1 MFFIEPFLAVQFSCS
16 SQIGHFH
23 LAGKDIKTRIFKNI
37 LILSSAEITSR
48 IINFISFAYLARI
61 LLVDS
66 FGLINF
72 ILALTSFFLL
82 IVNYGTDTIGGKDI
96 AMNEMDISIYVSK
109 LISFRLIIAFIFYFL
124 FAVVLLFISQSSL
137 IKNSFLIYTF
147 TFFSNAL
154 LINWVFR
161 GIERTFPIS
170 LAQILSALF
179 SLIAFIILV
188 HHSDSVIH
196 VISIL
201 TLSSFINSFV
211 LIIYFI
217 KYSHRLKFLFD
228 PIFIKEIMKASTP
241 LAVSALMINI
251 YYNLDQ
257 VMLGMIS
264 TKHELGYYAAAYK
277 ITLLAVVPSSIILQ
291 SFFPQL
297 AKFHNQSK
305 ERARLMN
312 SYTRL
317 MFTSGIFFTSMGIL
331 FAGEIIRIVFG
342 SEYEASVPLL
352 RILTLNV
359 FLVYL
364 NMTYGN
370 PLIAWN
376 KQKHYSYVIA
386 VGAFV
391 NIVLNFIL
399 IPKYLAYGAAI
410 ATILSEVAVFAGLI
424 YIHWKTTNDLY
435 SKILL
440 RSASA
445 FLTVMIF
452 GRVLQ
457 LLGIAWWLVLILSV
471 IIFIVTV
478 HKTNLLSLSILKEF
492 LNEEI

>member
-1 MFFIEPFLAVQFSCS
+1 MSF
-16 SQIGHFH
+16 
-23 LAGKDIKTRIFKNI
+23 AGRDIKTRIFKNI
-37 LILSSAEITSR
+37 LILSSAEIISR

-72 ILALTSFFLL
+72 ILALTSFFL
-82 IVNYGTDTIGGKDI
+82 IIINCGTDTIGSRDI
-96 AMNEMDISIYVSK
+96 ARNEGNISIYVSK
-109 LISFRLIIAFIFYFL
+109 LISFRMIIAFIFYFL

-137 IKNSFLIYTF
+137 VRNSFLIYTF

-154 LINWVFR
+154 LINWAFR

-170 LAQILSALF
+170 LAQILSAFL

-196 VISIL
+196 VILIL
-201 TLSSFINSFV
+201 TMSSFINSFV
-211 LIIYFI
+211 LLIYFI
-217 KYSHRLKFLFD
+217 KYSYRLKFLFD
-228 PIFIKEIMKASTP
+228 PIFIKEIMKASAP
-241 LAVSALMINI
+241 LAISTLMINI

-264 TKHELGYYAAAYK
+264 TKREVGYYSAAYK
-277 ITLLAVVPSSIILQ
+277 IILIAVVPASIILQ

-297 AKFHNQSK
+297 AKFHNHSK
-305 ERARLMN
+305 ERSRLMN
-312 SYTRL
+312 SYARL
-317 MFTSGIFFTSMGIL
+317 MFTTGIFFTSMGIL
-331 FAGEIIRIVFG
+331 FAREIIRIVFG
-342 SEYEASVPLL
+342 SEYEDSVPLL
-352 RILTLNV
+352 RILILNV

-376 KQKHYSYVIA
+376 EQKHYSYVIA

-399 IPKYLAYGAAI
+399 IPGYLAYGAAI
-410 ATILSEVAVFAGLI
+410 STILSEVAVFTGLI
-424 YIHWKTTNDLY
+424 YMHWKTTNYLH

-440 RSASA
+440 RSASS
-445 FLTVMIF
+445 FLTVMIL

-471 IIFIVTV
+471 IIFIITV
-478 HKTNLLSLSILKEF
+478 NKTNLLSLSILKEF
-492 LNEEI
+492 MNEEI

>member
-1 MFFIEPFLAVQFSCS
+1 MSF
-16 SQIGHFH
+16 
-23 LAGKDIKTRIFKNI
+23 AGRDIKTRIFKNI
-37 LILSSAEITSR
+37 LILSSAEIISR

-72 ILALTSFFLL
+72 ILALTSFFL
-82 IVNYGTDTIGGKDI
+82 IIINCGTDTIGSRDI
-96 AMNEMDISIYVSK
+96 ARNEGNISIYVSK
-109 LISFRLIIAFIFYFL
+109 LISFRMIIAFIFYFL

-137 IKNSFLIYTF
+137 VRNSFLIYTF

-154 LINWVFR
+154 LINWAFR

-170 LAQILSALF
+170 LAQILSAFL

-196 VISIL
+196 VILIL
-201 TLSSFINSFV
+201 TMSSFINSFV
-211 LIIYFI
+211 LLIYFI
-217 KYSHRLKFLFD
+217 KYSYRLKFLFD
-228 PIFIKEIMKASTP
+228 PIFIKEIMKASAP
-241 LAVSALMINI
+241 LAISTLMINI

-264 TKHELGYYAAAYK
+264 TKREVGYYSAAYK
-277 ITLLAVVPSSIILQ
+277 IILIAVVPASIILQ

-297 AKFHNQSK
+297 AKFHNHSK
-305 ERARLMN
+305 ERSRLMN
-312 SYTRL
+312 SYARL
-317 MFTSGIFFTSMGIL
+317 MFTTGIFFTSMGIL
-331 FAGEIIRIVFG
+331 FAREIIRIVFG
-342 SEYEASVPLL
+342 SEYEDSVPLL
-352 RILTLNV
+352 RILILNV

-376 KQKHYSYVIA
+376 EQKHYSYVIA
-386 VGAFV
+386 AGAFV

-399 IPKYLAYGAAI
+399 IPGYLAYGAAI
-410 ATILSEVAVFAGLI
+410 STILSEVAVFTGLI
-424 YIHWKTTNDLY
+424 YMHWKTTNYLH

-440 RSASA
+440 RSASS
-445 FLTVMIF
+445 FLTVMIL

-471 IIFIVTV
+471 IIFIITV
-478 HKTNLLSLSILKEF
+478 NKTNLLSLSILKEF
-492 LNEEI
+492 MNEEI

>member
-1 MFFIEPFLAVQFSCS
+1 M
-16 SQIGHFH
+16 
-23 LAGKDIKTRIFKNI
+23 
-37 LILSSAEITSR
+37 
-48 IINFISFAYLARI
+48 
-61 LLVDS
+61 
-66 FGLINF
+66 
-72 ILALTSFFLL
+72 
-82 IVNYGTDTIGGKDI
+82 
-96 AMNEMDISIYVSK
+96 
-109 LISFRLIIAFIFYFL
+109 IIAFIFYFL

-137 IKNSFLIYTF
+137 VRNSFLIYTF
-147 TFFSNAL
+147 TFFPNAL
-154 LINWVFR
+154 LINWAFR

-170 LAQILSALF
+170 LAQILSAFL

-196 VISIL
+196 VILIL
-201 TLSSFINSFV
+201 TMSSSINSFV
-211 LIIYFI
+211 LLIYFI
-217 KYSHRLKFLFD
+217 KYSYRLKFLFD
-228 PIFIKEIMKASTP
+228 PIFIKEIMKASAP
-241 LAVSALMINI
+241 LAISALMINI

-277 ITLLAVVPSSIILQ
+277 IILLAVVPASIILQ
-291 SFFPQL
+291 SFFQQL
-297 AKFHNQSK
+297 AKFHNHSK
-305 ERARLMN
+305 ERSRLMN
-312 SYTRL
+312 SYARL
-317 MFTSGIFFTSMGIL
+317 MFTTGIFFTSMGIL
-331 FAGEIIRIVFG
+331 FASEIIRIVFG

-352 RILTLNV
+352 RILILNV

-376 KQKHYSYVIA
+376 EQKHYSYVIA
-386 VGAFV
+386 AGAFV

-399 IPKYLAYGAAI
+399 IPRYLAYGAAI

-424 YIHWKTTNDLY
+424 YLHWKTTNDLH

-440 RSASA
+440 RSASS

-452 GRVLQ
+452 GRVMQ

-478 HKTNLLSLSILKEF
+478 NKTNLLSLSILKEF
-492 LNEEI
+492 MNEEI